1 MLFVKEGAMIVEKQS
16 LLPVL
21 TQVTIFAGLKEEW
34 LARILAQGTIEHYPE
49 GTVLL
54 REGTPAT
61 EILVVL
67 EGRVRVLLDIEHNP
81 LDVCQFGPGSCV
93 GEASVVGI
101 LEHSASVIAAEHTS
115 ALMISRR
122 MLMDFLATD
131 TELFAMLI
139 LNIARELARRLHRT
153 DEILLHYTGH
163 HAGIPAST

>member
-1 MLFVKEGAMIVEKQS
+1 MLFREEGTMITEKQS

-21 TQVTIFAGLKEEW
+21 TRVTIFAGLREEW
-34 LARILAQGTIEHYPE
+34 LARILAQGTIENYPE
-49 GTVLL
+49 GAILL

-67 EGRVRVLLDIEHNP
+67 EGRVKVVLDLEHNP
-81 LDVCQFGPGSCV
+81 LEVCEFGAGSCV

-101 LEHSASVIAAEHTS
+101 LEHSASVIVSEDTS
-115 ALMISRR
+115 ALMVSRR

-163 HAGIPAST
+163 HVGMPAST